1 MSIFMS
7 ISKSMCMSMSI
18 SKSPKMGM
26 GMGIKLKRVKAI
38 VMVMV
43 MGIAITIA
51 MKKLLKSQK
60 MKAPKVTRAILP
72 NNQTL
77 RLLTSA
83 KTMAKS
89 IPMNTKTLN

>member
-1 MSIFMS
+1 MSIR
-7 ISKSMCMSMSI
+7 KSMCMNMSI
-18 SKSPKMGM
+18 SKSPKT
-26 GMGIKLKRVKAI
+26 GMGIKFKIKRVKAI

-43 MGIAITIA
+43 IAITIA

-60 MKAPKVTRAILP
+60 MKAPKVTQTILP

-89 IPMNTKTLN
+89 IPMNTKTLNRTTSN